1 MGKRGT
7 GIGKIKIIKNGGGGR
22 ISSCRE
28 FYTPLESSVHGN
40 ERQLYG
46 VAALTGKQLLHILVT
61 KEHFT
66 VFFVFFLFGYF

>member
-1 MGKRGT
+1 MTRGEERN
-7 GIGKIKIIKNGGGGR
+7 GNWENKDIKKWGGGI

-28 FYTPLESSVHGN
+28 FYTPLESSVHGI

-66 VFFVFFLFGYF
+66 VFFFF